1 MAAAIAE
8 TARAFN
14 FTSLSEKAFEN
25 KMNYGYNDYAS
36 STSGFPELSTAAILT
51 ICVFL
56 PVKPAQIQ
64 HMSDVL
70 EGQGIRSRIH
80 TSMSSTVVRHDDIHM
95 PFVLA
100 QQIF

>member
-1 MAAAIAE
+1 MAATIAE
-8 TARAFN
+8 TALAFN
-14 FTSLSEKAFEN
+14 FTSLMSISSDPCRKL
-25 KMNYGYNDYAS
+25 YSAS
-36 STSGFPELSTAAILT
+36 STSGVPELSTTAILT